1 MRICIFGAGAIGGMI
16 GSLLKYN
23 NIDVTLIAMGEHYNE
38 IKKNGLVFKS
48 KEYNL
53 DICQKFDVY
62 QDISDIGKFDLVIN
76 GLKAHSANNTAK
88 HVSQLLHESSVI
100 LPTFKFLILS
110 FSNNNGGLDFKIFSL
125 AFSEIPVFKSNN
137 VTGIFALH
145 K

>member
-23 NIDVTLIAMGEHYNE
+23 NIDVTLIARGEHYNE

-62 QDISDIGKFDLVIN
+62 QEISDIGKFDLVIN

-88 HVSQLLHESSVI
+88 HVSQLLHRVICNITYLKWIPWWFFYKFGGNYDNYQLRSVD
-100 LPTFKFLILS
+100 PNEFQWKFLNPL
-110 FSNNNGGLDFKIFSL
+110 G
-125 AFSEIPVFKSNN
+125 
-137 VTGIFALH
+137 
-145 K
+145 